1 MSSLSQ
7 ATEESSSKGEGEGNA
22 GFPTRN
28 GQEPAGSSRRGLM
41 KQSTV
46 SKLIPNA
53 IFAVIVLIWLIP
65 TVGVFVSSFRDVDAM
80 ERSGWWTVWQDFDQL
95 TIHNYQEVVGG
106 ATYEYVTD
114 EGRRIISR
122 GQDLGQA
129 FLNTLTVTIPAVI
142 IPILMAAFA
151 AYGFSHLQFKGRKII
166 FGLIVAMLVVPVQIS
181 LIPIFQDYQRI
192 GLAGTYLGVW
202 LFHTGFGI
210 PLATYLLYNFMATI
224 PKSVKES
231 AHIDGATEFT
241 IFTRL
246 IIPLS
251 VPALAAFSIL
261 QFLWVWNDL
270 LVPMVFLSGVGRDT
284 AVLTQRLMNL
294 VGQYGQD
301 WHLLTAGAFVSMVL
315 PVLMFLALQKFFV
328 RGMLAGSVKG

>member
-1 MSSLSQ
+1 MTNTSHQHRVHRASPAPVQGSGWSYRRLFRPGTVRKLVPSLI
-7 ATEESSSKGEGEGNA
+7 
-22 GFPTRN
+22 
-28 GQEPAGSSRRGLM
+28 L
-41 KQSTV
+41 
-46 SKLIPNA
+46 A
-53 IFAVIVLIWLIP
+53 ILVLAWFIP
-65 TVGVFVSSFRDVDAM
+65 TLGVFVSSFRDVDAM
-80 ERSGWWTVWQDFDQL
+80 SETGWWTVWRDLDSL
-95 TIHNYQEVVGG
+95 TLHNYREVIGG
-106 ATYEYVTD
+106 ATYEYVTA
-114 EGRRIISR
+114 EGRRIVSR

-151 AYGFSHLQFKGRKII
+151 AYGFSHLNFFGRKII

-181 LIPIFQDYQRI
+181 LVPILRDYHRI
-192 GLAGTYLGVW
+192 GLTGTYLGVW
-202 LFHTGFGI
+202 MFHTGFGI
-210 PLATYLLYNFMATI
+210 PLATYLLYNFMVTI

-231 AHIDGATEFT
+231 AIIDGANNFQVF
-241 IFTRL
+241 IRL
-246 IIPLS
+246 IVPLS

-301 WHLLTAGAFVSMVL
+301 WHLLTAGAFVSMIL
-315 PVLMFLALQKFFV
+315 PLVMFFALQHYFV
-328 RGMLAGSVKG
+328 RGLLAGSVKG

>member
-1 MSSLSQ
+1 MSSLPQ
-7 ATEESSSKGEGEGNA
+7 TTERSNGKREGKGGTGSLQGNGKPLVPTSSG
-22 GFPTRN
+22 
-28 GQEPAGSSRRGLM
+28 GLM

-53 IFAVIVLIWLIP
+53 IFAIVVAIWLIP
-65 TVGVFVSSFRDVDAM
+65 TLGVFLNSFRDLEAM
-80 ERSGWWTVWQDFDQL
+80 TTSGWWTAWQELDEL
-95 TIHNYQEVVGG
+95 TIHNYEQVLGG
-106 ATYEYVTD
+106 ATYEYVTA
-114 EGRRIISR
+114 EGRRIFAR

-129 FLNTLTVTIPAVI
+129 FLNTLTITIPAVV

-181 LIPIFQDYQRI
+181 LIPIFRDYQRI
-192 GLAGTYLGVW
+192 GLGGSYLGVW

-210 PLATYLLYNFMATI
+210 PLATYLLYNFMSTI

-231 AHIDGATEFT
+231 ATIDGATDFT
-241 IFTRL
+241 VFTRL

-270 LVPMVFLSGVGRDT
+270 LVPMVFLSGAGRDT
-284 AVLTQRLMNL
+284 AVLTQRLMML
-294 VGQYGQD
+294 VGQFGQD
-301 WHLLTAGAFVSMVL
+301 WHLLTAGAFVTMVL
-315 PVLMFLALQKFFV
+315 PVAMFLALQKFFV